1 MKLRMEAFFMS
12 NKVGIKYP
20 LEIKMKAI
28 EMKQDGIPVKTI
40 QEALNIKSESQVYA
54 WWYWYRDGDLHRL
67 EQPAGKQYTF
77 GHGPEGTTKEEV
89 LLNQNRSLKAHNEIL
104 KKYIQL
110 ERRWYLK

>member
-1 MKLRMEAFFMS
+1 MS
-12 NKVGIKYP
+12 NKVGMKYP

-40 QEALNIKSESQVYA
+40 QEVLNIKSESQVYA

-77 GHGPEGTTKEEV
+77 GHVPEGSTKEEV

-110 ERRWYLK
+110 EGRSYQK